1 MDEMTVAALAKKL
14 RLTPQTR
21 LLAINAPE
29 DYLAA
34 WRAAGFVVSLAP
46 ISESDT
52 YGAVH
57 IFVRDQAE
65 AQAALTSATAALQPD
80 GVFWMMWPKK
90 TSGVATD
97 LTRDSLAAL
106 ALTEGWGP
114 VSNVSID
121 ETWSALRLRPEAEV
135 KRSGRAPG
143 Q

>member
-1 MDEMTVAALAKKL
+1 MDETIAALAKKL
-14 RLTPQTR
+14 RLTPETR
-21 LLAINAPE
+21 LLTLNAPE
-29 DYLAA
+29 DYLTAL
-34 WRAAGFVVSLAP
+34 RAGGFVVSLAP
-46 ISESDT
+46 ISESDM

-65 AQAALTSATAALQPD
+65 AQAALTSARAALQPG

-114 VSNVSID
+114 VSNVSVD

-135 KRSGRAPG
+135 KRSGRG
-143 Q
+143 G